1 MASSGVVSTEQ
12 QPANAATVQS
22 DVEAVEAALRG
33 LWDRTRKAGE
43 LIAEVRGENASLR
56 AQLDGLRKDLEGLRH
71 ELVRKD
77 EALARLQAQRAGEEA
92 QRGAALAEADRD
104 VLAARVRDLI
114 AKLDA
119 YL

>member
-1 MASSGVVSTEQ
+1 MGSSGVVSAEQ

>member
-43 LIAEVRGENASLR
+43 LIAELRGENASLR
-56 AQLDGLRKDLEGLRH
+56 ARAEGLQKDLEGLKH
-71 ELVRKD
+71 EIARRD
-77 EALARLQAQRAGEEA
+77 EAVARLQAQRAGEEA
-92 QRGAALAEADRD
+92 QRGAVLANGERD
-104 VLAARVRDLI
+104 ALAARVKDLI
-114 AKLDA
+114 ARLEA

>member
-1 MASSGVVSTEQ
+1 MVSSGVVSAEQ

-43 LIAEVRGENASLR
+43 MIAELRGENASLR
-56 AQLDGLRKDLEGLRH
+56 AQLEGLRKDLDVLKH
-71 ELVRKD
+71 ELARKD
-77 EALARLQAQRAGEEA
+77 EAMARLQEQRAGEQA
-92 QRGAALAEADRD
+92 QQGKLLADGERDALMT
-104 VLAARVRDLI
+104 RVKDLI
-114 AKLDA
+114 TKLDA

>member
-1 MASSGVVSTEQ
+1 MGSTGVISAEH
-12 QPANAATVQS
+12 QPANAATVQV

-43 LIAEVRGENASLR
+43 LISELRGENTSLR
-56 AQLDGLRKDLEGLRH
+56 SQIDGLRKELDGLRH
-71 ELVRKD
+71 EIARKD
-77 EALARLQAQRAGEEA
+77 ESFARLQAQREGEEA
-92 QRGAALAEADRD
+92 RREAIMANGERDLLAT
-104 VLAARVRDLI
+104 RVRDLI